1 MPDAAAPDTRGLH
14 QTAYG
19 QDGYFTSRQAREFG
33 FSPQLL
39 AHHVRSGRYDR
50 VHRGLYRLGA
60 YPGSSNEELRAKW
73 LAAGGDRAVISHQS
87 ALSLHELSDV
97 LPNAVHML
105 VDRRDRGL
113 KPPDGVVLHTTSTPP
128 AGEDV
133 VTREGMRVTSAV
145 RSILDA
151 ATTGAQPEQIEMAVG
166 QVLRRGLTTPKQLGE
181 QAANRSRRVRDLI
194 ARSIEQA
201 GAE

>member
-1 MPDAAAPDTRGLH
+1 MSDAANPDARGLH
-14 QTAYG
+14 QAAYA

-39 AHHVRSGRYDR
+39 AHHVHSGRYER
-50 VHRGLYRLGA
+50 VHRGLYRLSA

-73 LAAGGDRAVISHQS
+73 LAVGGDRAVISHQS
-87 ALSLHELSDV
+87 ALGLHELSDV
-97 LPNAVHML
+97 LPNAVHVL
-105 VDRRDRGL
+105 VDRRARGL
-113 KPPDGVVLHTTSTPP
+113 KPPDGVVLHTTSTPL
-128 AGEDV
+128 AARDI
-133 VTREGMRVTSAV
+133 VTREGIRVTSAI

-151 ATTGAQPEQIEMAVG
+151 ATSGAQPEQIEMAVG
-166 QVLRRGLTTPKQLGE
+166 QALERGLTTPKQLSE